1 MSNIK
6 LEFDGGLEI
15 QAEGRWKSFFF
26 IQSLLPQA
34 NWFISSFSWF
44 MLNPE
49 NKATLSNQRN
59 KICVIPL
66 RSRAFS
72 ADKGSFWKL
81 LCLKEDIPDA

>member
-15 QAEGRWKSFFF
+15 QAKGRWKSFFF

-34 NWFISSFSWF
+34 NWFISGFSWF

-49 NKATLSNQRN
+49 NKATLSH
-59 KICVIPL
+59 
-66 RSRAFS
+66 
-72 ADKGSFWKL
+72 
-81 LCLKEDIPDA
+81 